1 MILIT
6 ELSHPLQECRVNR
19 IDASLSLESLHD
31 HRAGMLVHLLLH
43 AVQIIV
49 TGKFHAPY
57 QRFKRRP
64 VGLVS
69 CHSHCAHRAPVEGVF
84 HGDKLIAAKALCEGV
99 LSGRLQ
105 GTLNGLCSTVCKED
119 TVHLS
124 RPGQLLGR
132 LRRRLAV
139 VQVGGVEQGVHLVFQ
154 RLRVLFMSVS
164 KAAHSY
170 ACGKIQVFFPFC
182 VIQVYTLASLQNDGI
197 SVVGVQKRL
206 FRLIDP
212 FICHRKI
219 CSLHH
224 LRWRFRYLCW

>member
-1 MILIT
+1 FSSRRRHTRSNRDWSSDVCSSDLGKGSYRDTAANGFGHGHDVRLYTVILPGKHGAGASHTALDLVQDEEHVILIT
-6 ELSHPLQECRVNR
+6 ELSHPLQECQVNR

-84 HGDKLIAAKALCEGV
+84 HGDKLIATKALCEGV

-105 GTLNGLCSTVCKED
+105 GTLNGLCSTV
-119 TVHLS
+119 
-124 RPGQLLGR
+124 
-132 LRRRLAV
+132 
-139 VQVGGVEQGVHLVFQ
+139 
-154 RLRVLFMSVS
+154 
-164 KAAHSY
+164 
-170 ACGKIQVFFPFC
+170 
-182 VIQVYTLASLQNDGI
+182 
-197 SVVGVQKRL
+197 
-206 FRLIDP
+206 
-212 FICHRKI
+212 
-219 CSLHH
+219 
-224 LRWRFRYLCW
+224 